1 MYHNDALNTVQM
13 SRLAGGFTKNT
24 VSGEAEIITEAVE
37 KVGFAV
43 FEGYDRAENDPGIE
57 T

>member
-43 FEGYDRAENDPGIE
+43 FEGYDRAKNDPGIE

>member
-37 KVGFAV
+37 KVGFTA
-43 FEGYDRAENDPGIE
+43 FEGYDRAEIDPGIE